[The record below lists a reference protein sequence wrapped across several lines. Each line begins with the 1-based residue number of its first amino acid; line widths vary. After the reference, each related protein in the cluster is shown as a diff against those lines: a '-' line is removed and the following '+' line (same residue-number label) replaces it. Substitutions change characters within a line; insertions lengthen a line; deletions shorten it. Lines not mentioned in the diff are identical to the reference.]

1 MSFVIKEKEDR
12 IFRIALHERFKTKD
26 QLYLKEVHEVLV
38 RHARLGPMDIDVN
51 SRILLKNLLL
61 QMMLLSVMFN
71 VGFSISQYQRLRT
84 ICLPYTEFPT

>member
-1 MSFVIKEKEDR
+1 MSFVNQEKKDR
-12 IFRIALHERFKTKD
+12 IFRIALHERFKTKE
-26 QLYLKEVHEVLV
+26 LYLKEVHEVLV